1 LAVIVL
7 ENLQVERLKR
17 ADNDGAQQLLVA
29 THYYNP
35 DDDREIKGFKD
46 PSKDLEKQIEE
57 LQQQEQQRIGTDPD
71 ESNIIG
77 DAGPTAKGT
86 GQKRFLEMDD
96 SEIEV
101 EEGKT
106 YEREID
112 NVFGRK
118 IALGLIA
125 SNFKLKEMAMKII
138 MKNAEKQLSPGSN
151 SDSSYNF
158 VEFVRACTVAVDLTC
173 KEKVIKVFNLCL

>member
-1 LAVIVL
+1 
-7 ENLQVERLKR
+7 
-17 ADNDGAQQLLVA
+17 
-29 THYYNP
+29 
-35 DDDREIKGFKD
+35 
-46 PSKDLEKQIEE
+46 
-57 LQQQEQQRIGTDPD
+57 
-71 ESNIIG
+71 
-77 DAGPTAKGT
+77 
-86 GQKRFLEMDD
+86 MDD

-125 SNFKLKEMAMKII
+125 INFKLKEMAMKVIL
-138 MKNAEKQLSPGSN
+138 KNAEKQLAPSANG
-151 SDSSYNF
+151 DSSYNF

-173 KEKVIKVFNLCL
+173 KEKVVKVFNICLQLLTLLITSARVE

>member
-1 LAVIVL
+1 
-7 ENLQVERLKR
+7 
-17 ADNDGAQQLLVA
+17 
-29 THYYNP
+29 
-35 DDDREIKGFKD
+35 
-46 PSKDLEKQIEE
+46 
-57 LQQQEQQRIGTDPD
+57 
-71 ESNIIG
+71 
-77 DAGPTAKGT
+77 
-86 GQKRFLEMDD
+86 MDD

-138 MKNAEKQLSPGSN
+138 MKNAEK
-151 SDSSYNF
+151 
-158 VEFVRACTVAVDLTC
+158 
-173 KEKVIKVFNLCL
+173 

>member
-1 LAVIVL
+1 ML

-112 NVFGRK
+112 NVFG
-118 IALGLIA
+118 
-125 SNFKLKEMAMKII
+125 
-138 MKNAEKQLSPGSN
+138 
-151 SDSSYNF
+151 
-158 VEFVRACTVAVDLTC
+158 
-173 KEKVIKVFNLCL
+173 